1 MANETL
7 RVYLDNCCFNRPYD
21 DQRDILVHIE
31 TEAKLVIQQMI
42 KNKELTLIWSDVL
55 DYENNDNPFD
65 ERRIKIAEWENLAAL
80 SVAMND
86 TILEKART
94 YMQMGL
100 RQKDA
105 SHLACAVYANAAY
118 FITVDKKILHKSA
131 DEITLVNPVDFL
143 RRLQDDDRYRFEV

>member
-1 MANETL
+1 MANEVL

-42 KNKELTLIWSDVL
+42 KNKALELVWSDVL
-55 DYENNDNPFD
+55 DYENNDNPFE
-65 ERRIKIAEWENLAAL
+65 ERRIKIAEWENLAVL

-86 TILEKART
+86 AILETART
-94 YMQMGL
+94 CMQIGL

-105 SHLACAVYANAAY
+105 AHIACAVYANAVY
-118 FITVDKKILHKSA
+118 FITVDKKILHKTI
-131 DEITLVNPVDFL
+131 DGITLVNSVDFL
-143 RRLQDDDRYRFEV
+143 RSIPYDD